1 MRCVVFT
8 GAGGYE
14 VIAVTERPDPEP
26 QGGELLVRVRFAGL
40 NPADSSQRQGR
51 YPAPPGFPPD
61 IPGLEVAGEV
71 ERVGPGVIGYAP
83 GDRVFGLV
91 GGGGHAELVAVHE
104 RCVARVPDGLDEP
117 AAAAVPEAFVT
128 AHDAARTRGR
138 LAPGEWLVV
147 HGANGGVGSAAIQ
160 IGVAMGA
167 RVLGVTRS
175 DAAAQLVSGL
185 GARAVPAE
193 GFADAVLEATD
204 GHGADVVLE
213 TVGGSHL
220 EGDLK
225 ALARGGRIVVVSVAS
240 GATAEVHL
248 GALMGKRGELHGT
261 VLRARTL
268 EDKALAIRAFEREV
282 LPALAAARL
291 RPLVDSVYPVEQAR
305 AAFERLDASGKHG
318 KVLLAF

>member
-14 VIAVTERPDPEP
+14 VIAVQERPDPEP
-26 QGGELLVRVRFAGL
+26 QGGELSVRVRFAGL

-71 ERVGPGVIGYAP
+71 ERVGPGVLSYAP

-91 GGGGHAELVAVHE
+91 GGGGHAERVVVHE

-128 AHDAARTRGR
+128 AHDAIRTRGR

-147 HGANGGVGSAAIQ
+147 HGANGGVGTAAIQ
-160 IGVAMGA
+160 LGVAMGA

-175 DAAAQLVSGL
+175 DAAAQLVAGL
-185 GARAVPAE
+185 GARAVAAD
-193 GFADAVLEATD
+193 GFADAVLDATD

-220 EGDLK
+220 AGDLK
-225 ALARGGRIVVVSVAS
+225 ALARGGRIVVISVAG
-240 GATAEVHL
+240 GATAELHL

-282 LPALAAARL
+282 LPALASARV
-291 RPLVDSVYPVEQAR
+291 RPLVDSVYPVEHAR